1 MTTPLTPNTTK
12 VRPSP
17 RARTEGPGVPRRRR
31 GRRGARRRPPPPP
44 RPGSKRALA
53 ALEFESGHAQGSHLP
68 RRASERASVRANTPH
83 APPRVSLVRLLL
95 GFAGAPQPAGEDC
108 SAHEGGGTGRL
119 WRKRQGLAVCA
130 APRGAGRAAAESACE
145 RNRRRGGESARRL
158 LWGPPR
164 PSHSAH
170 QPGLRDLE
178 ADVCK
183 LFMVGA
189 RVRQRNER
197 GAARRGERPR
207 RGAGRRSGFFFFFFF
222 RECTA
227 ERPPRH
233 QARDQTLSSTHACA
247 LTLPLLP
254 KPLCPF

>member
-31 GRRGARRRPPPPP
+31 GRRGAWRRFFPPS

-95 GFAGAPQPAGEDC
+95 GFAGAPQPAGEAC
-108 SAHEGGGTGRL
+108 SAHEGGGNRTT
-119 WRKRQGLAVCA
+119 LAEEARPGCLCGA
-130 APRGAGRAAAESACE
+130 ARRGAGGGRECLRKKPSS
-145 RNRRRGGESARRL
+145 GGESARRL

-197 GAARRGERPR
+197 GAARGGGNALVEGRAGE
-207 RGAGRRSGFFFFFFF
+207 AVFFFFF

-247 LTLPLLP
+247 LTLPPLP

>member
-145 RNRRRGGESARRL
+145 RNRRRGGSRRGGCFG
-158 LWGPPR
+158 GPPAPPTAR
-164 PSHSAH
+164 INLDCATWRRTCAKCSWWARACANGTSA
-170 QPGLRDLE
+170 
-178 ADVCK
+178 V
-183 LFMVGA
+183 
-189 RVRQRNER
+189 
-197 GAARRGERPR
+197 RRGGGNALVEGR
-207 RGAGRRSGFFFFFFF
+207 AGEAVFFFFFFF